1 MLYLLARYAKEERVE
16 MTIEEAREIVG
27 NQPTWALKNMV
38 KALKMLP
45 LMNTAQDE
53 QRLSAAVMVIKSRKG
68 K

>member
-1 MLYLLARYAKEERVE
+1 
-16 MTIEEAREIVG
+16 MTIEEAKEIVG

-53 QRLSAAVMVIKSRKG
+53 KRLAAAVMVIKSRKAI
-68 K
+68 

>member
-1 MLYLLARYAKEERVE
+1 
-16 MTIEEAREIVG
+16 MTLEEAKEIVG
-27 NQPTWALKNMV
+27 NQPTWALRNMV

-53 QRLSAAVMVIKSRKG
+53 KRLAAAVMVIKSRKG

>member
-1 MLYLLARYAKEERVE
+1 
-16 MTIEEAREIVG
+16 MTIEEAKEIVG

>member
-1 MLYLLARYAKEERVE
+1 MTLNEAK
-16 MTIEEAREIVG
+16 EIVG

-45 LMNTAQDE
+45 LMNTVEDE
-53 QRLSAAVMVIKSRKG
+53 KRLAAAVLVIKSRRG

>member
-1 MLYLLARYAKEERVE
+1 
-16 MTIEEAREIVG
+16 MTLEEAKEIVG

-53 QRLSAAVMVIKSRKG
+53 QRLAAAVMVIKSRKAS
-68 K
+68 

>member
-1 MLYLLARYAKEERVE
+1 
-16 MTIEEAREIVG
+16 MTIEEAKEIVG
-27 NQPTWALKNMV
+27 NQPTWALRNMV

-53 QRLSAAVMVIKSRKG
+53 KRLSAAVMVIKSRKG

>member
-1 MLYLLARYAKEERVE
+1 
-16 MTIEEAREIVG
+16 MTIEQAKKLVG

-45 LMNTAQDE
+45 LMNTAEDL
-53 QRLSAAVMVIKSRKG
+53 QRLEAVRVILKSRKG

>member
-1 MLYLLARYAKEERVE
+1 
-16 MTIEEAREIVG
+16 MTIEEAKEIVG

-53 QRLSAAVMVIKSRKG
+53 QRLAAAVMVIKSRKAS
-68 K
+68 